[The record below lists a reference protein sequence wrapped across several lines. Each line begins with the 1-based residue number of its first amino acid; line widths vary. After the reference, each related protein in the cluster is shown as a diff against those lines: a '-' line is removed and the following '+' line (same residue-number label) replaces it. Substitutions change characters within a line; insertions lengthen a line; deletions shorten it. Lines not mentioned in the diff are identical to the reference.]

1 MRRSSLVVCLV
12 LAVACS
18 DKPADDGA
26 TGADGGTTSGGG
38 DSTTFGPTSA
48 GSASATT
55 TGTTATSTT
64 TSADTGDTGPA
75 DDTAGFV
82 MPPDSGGASECDP
95 LAQDCREGQKCTAWA
110 NDGGSVW
117 NANKCV
123 EETGTGVAGD
133 PCLVE
138 GSGVSGL
145 DDCAKGY
152 ICLFADDMN
161 MGVCIAFCSG
171 ADETC
176 ENPDDSCVVANNGV
190 LPLCLDACD
199 PLIQDCPAGQACY
212 DSPAGV
218 FVCFADASGAAGLD
232 GDPCPPSDGENT
244 CDPGLWCGPGSNGC
258 VDVNCCTPYCDLAA
272 PDCAAPDECVSYY
285 GDPGNA
291 PPGFEGVGVCVLP

>member
-1 MRRSSLVVCLV
+1 M
-12 LAVACS
+12 LALCAALGC
-18 DKPADDGA
+18 AGEA
-26 TGADGGTTSGGG
+26 ADGGAGETGEGSSGGET
-38 DSTTFGPTSA
+38 TTFGT
-48 GSASATT
+48 GSAATSG
-55 TGTTATSTT
+55 TGASSTSTT
-64 TSADTGDTGPA
+64 TGASTDTGATDSADE
-75 DDTAGFV
+75 TAGFV

-95 LAQDCREGQKCTAWA
+95 RLQDCREGEKCTAWA

-123 EETGTGVAGD
+123 EETGRGVAGD

-161 MGVCIAFCSG
+161 MGVCIAFCAG
-171 ADETC
+171 VDETC

-199 PLIQDCPAGQACY
+199 PLLQDCPPGQGCY
-212 DSPAGV
+212 DSPTGI
-218 FVCFADASGAAGLD
+218 FVCFADASGSAGLD
-232 GDPCPPSDGENT
+232 GDPCPPADGENT

-258 VDVNCCTPYCDLAA
+258 ADVNCCTPYCDLAA
-272 PDCAAPDECVSYY
+272 PDCSPPDACVSYY

-291 PPGFEGVGVCVLP
+291 PPGFESVGVCVLP